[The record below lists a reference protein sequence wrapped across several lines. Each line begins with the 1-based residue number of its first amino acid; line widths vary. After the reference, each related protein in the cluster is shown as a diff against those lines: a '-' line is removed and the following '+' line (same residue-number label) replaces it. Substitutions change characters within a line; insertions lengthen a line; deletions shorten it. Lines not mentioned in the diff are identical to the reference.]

1 MDFGVGEL
9 FVQNVFH
16 AFKYH
21 YCLKVGIIAEVPL
34 NLGYGEIRDNCI
46 ILVLVPYSSMK
57 EDTVQYLVTIITSM
71 FPLVF

>member
-1 MDFGVGEL
+1 MDFGAGEL

-21 YCLKVGIIAEVPL
+21 YCIKVGIIAEVPL
-34 NLGYGEIRDNCI
+34 NLGYGEIRDNYI
-46 ILVLVPYSSMK
+46 ILVSVPYSAMK
-57 EDTVQYLVTIITSM
+57 EHTLQYLVSIITAM